1 LILTKEVWLRLNPD
15 NSEAQKVEL
24 LKMAEGRCNVV
35 VLSPN
40 DIPLASG
47 LKLQTASSDE
57 RSDIRLLQ
65 TPLKSD
71 KGLSRRSAV
80 EVVVKERSDEDKVL
94 KLAES
99 GVGYVL
105 VRCPNW
111 KIIPLENLIART
123 RKKVT
128 LLADVASAAEAKT
141 ALETLELGV
150 DGVVIAP
157 SSTKDLDELDRFLN
171 HDESVPLIKAKVVA
185 VREIG
190 SGARV
195 CVDTCEL
202 MQPGE
207 GMLVGSQSSGL
218 FLVEAEV
225 HKNPHV
231 EPRPF
236 RVNAG
241 PVSSYVLT
249 PGLKTRYLAELKT
262 GEEILIVNRSGASRN
277 GHVGRVKIERRPMV
291 LVEAEAADHS
301 FSLIV
306 QNAETVRLI
315 SDASSKPV
323 SELKAGD
330 EILVRVEEGGRHF
343 GTLVA
348 DEMVIER

>member
-1 LILTKEVWLRLNPD
+1 MKEVWLRLNPE
-15 NSEAQKVEL
+15 NSSAQKTEL
-24 LKMAEGRCNVV
+24 LKAAEGHCNVV
-35 VLSPN
+35 VLSPE
-40 DIPLASG
+40 DIPLTSG

-57 RSDIRLLQ
+57 RSNIRLLQ
-65 TPLKSD
+65 GPLGSEK
-71 KGLSRRSAV
+71 KVAPNSAV
-80 EVVVKERSDEDKVL
+80 EVVVKDKSDEDKVL
-94 KLAES
+94 RLAES
-99 GVGYVL
+99 GVRYIL

-123 RKKVT
+123 RNKVT
-128 LLADVASAAEAKT
+128 LLADVSSIREAKT
-141 ALETLELGV
+141 ALQTLELGV

-157 SSTKDLDELDRFLN
+157 TSPKDLNELDRFLN
-171 HDESVPLIKAKVVA
+171 HDESVPLIKAKVLA

-190 SGARV
+190 TGARV

-202 MQPGE
+202 MEPGE

-225 HKNPHV
+225 HRNPHV

-249 PGLKTRYLAELKT
+249 PGLRTRYLAELKT
-262 GEEILIVNRSGASRN
+262 GEEVLIVNRNGATRS

-291 LVEAEAADHS
+291 LVETEAAEHS

-306 QNAETVRLI
+306 QNAGNRT
-315 SDASSKPV
+315 PH
-323 SELKAGD
+323 LKCFFKTRFRTQSRRRDSCSRRGRRPT
-330 EILVRVEEGGRHF
+330 LRHF
-343 GTLVA
+343 SCG
-348 DEMVIER
+348 